1 VSDLLCTSKLV
12 HASPT
17 KEHDNN
23 DNIKRTTGEL
33 LSGVERPEDLLG
45 DKGLMKEL
53 KLRLMDRMPVL
64 N

>member
-1 VSDLLCTSKLV
+1 LV